1 MMKDKHPV
9 VDLIETL
16 YKSRDLI
23 ALAYDSDFDLHFD
36 KHNSK
41 ESQLI
46 ERLSHMQLTAI
57 HHDDSFYLD
66 TNLRRLID
74 RGLRQDTISYLDADM
89 GSELSGLEY
98 EFNQYN
104 SALLK
109 GDAKVLKTTLR
120 ELRVRFLAI
129 NQKLNNNAEELN
141 HRTHM
146 HYGRSD
152 YGYERKAENIYF
164 QDQLSKLKESYY
176 QIMQYLENDKFI
188 NNLEVDDMVT
198 SLKGRTLR
206 FIDKIDQTLR
216 ILRDN
221 AYRIRSHELR
231 SEKLR
236 AMHRH
241 MHSNSTDAF
250 EISAERACKSDYY
263 SRPSPIFVM
272 GIPDISNPDLQPH
285 YADIISRFKQKKIS
299 NDNLFTRERSNS
311 VKSSVKQNKLSLPS
325 AERLLKSA
333 LIQVH
338 NEKTALLATDL
349 LNNSEYQEDLTI
361 QFWLFY
367 LLNVNR
373 SDKRIGSQSVT
384 DFFNFY
390 PLKSSV
396 GGFTGNVRIKDV
408 IISSKNAPKSIIS
421 TIKNEAVKKNA

>member
-1 MMKDKHPV
+1 
-9 VDLIETL
+9 
-16 YKSRDLI
+16 
-23 ALAYDSDFDLHFD
+23 
-36 KHNSK
+36 
-41 ESQLI
+41 
-46 ERLSHMQLTAI
+46 
-57 HHDDSFYLD
+57 
-66 TNLRRLID
+66 
-74 RGLRQDTISYLDADM
+74 
-89 GSELSGLEY
+89 
-98 EFNQYN
+98 
-104 SALLK
+104 
-109 GDAKVLKTTLR
+109 
-120 ELRVRFLAI
+120 
-129 NQKLNNNAEELN
+129 
-141 HRTHM
+141 
-146 HYGRSD
+146 
-152 YGYERKAENIYF
+152 
-164 QDQLSKLKESYY
+164 
-176 QIMQYLENDKFI
+176 
-188 NNLEVDDMVT
+188 
-198 SLKGRTLR
+198 
-206 FIDKIDQTLR
+206 
-216 ILRDN
+216 
-221 AYRIRSHELR
+221 
-231 SEKLR
+231 
-236 AMHRH
+236 